1 VLHCVRQ
8 MHGIS
13 TKNEMVSEI
22 AVRVACD
29 VACRILP
36 EEPLPSKNLGALHQH
51 LMCVCVYARMRTR
64 EYDMSMDMIY
74 MSIDIYEYGYDMNM
88 DMTMRVRV

>member
-1 VLHCVRQ
+1 

-13 TKNEMVSEI
+13 TRNEMVSEI

-51 LMCVCVYARMRTR
+51 LMCVCVYARLRTR
-64 EYDMSMDMIY
+64 EYDTRMDMIY
-74 MSIDIYEYGYDMNM
+74 MSIDIYDIQDMI
-88 DMTMRVRV
+88 